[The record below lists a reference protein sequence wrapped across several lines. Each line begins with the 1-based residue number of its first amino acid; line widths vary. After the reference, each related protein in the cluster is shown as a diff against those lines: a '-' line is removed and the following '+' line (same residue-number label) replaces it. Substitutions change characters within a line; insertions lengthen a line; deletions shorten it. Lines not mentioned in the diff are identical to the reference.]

1 MKTKRS
7 TQMRIYSRKNDR
19 IGRKRKM
26 TQGERVKKIRKEQ
39 NLSQEKF
46 GNRLGFQARILG
58 NSITEMKAFYRTCDC
73 KL

>member
-1 MKTKRS
+1 
-7 TQMRIYSRKNDR
+7 MRIYSRKNDR

-58 NSITEMKAFYRTCDC
+58 NSITE
-73 KL
+73 

>member
-1 MKTKRS
+1 
-7 TQMRIYSRKNDR
+7 MRIYSRKNDR
-19 IGRKRKM
+19 IGRERKM

>member
-1 MKTKRS
+1 
-7 TQMRIYSRKNDR
+7 
-19 IGRKRKM
+19 M

-46 GNRLGFQARILG
+46 GKRLGFQARILG